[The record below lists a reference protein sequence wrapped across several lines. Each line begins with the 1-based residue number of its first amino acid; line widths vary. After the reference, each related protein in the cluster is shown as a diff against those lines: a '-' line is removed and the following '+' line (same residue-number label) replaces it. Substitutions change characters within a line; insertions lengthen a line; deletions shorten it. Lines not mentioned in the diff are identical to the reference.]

1 MAKASGTIMNK
12 FTSGNGINWSD
23 FKLKQS
29 QGCNHEDE
37 ISFASCEKSLH
48 TESQRQKATFK

>member
-1 MAKASGTIMNK
+1 MNK

-37 ISFASCEKSLH
+37 ISFASCEESLH